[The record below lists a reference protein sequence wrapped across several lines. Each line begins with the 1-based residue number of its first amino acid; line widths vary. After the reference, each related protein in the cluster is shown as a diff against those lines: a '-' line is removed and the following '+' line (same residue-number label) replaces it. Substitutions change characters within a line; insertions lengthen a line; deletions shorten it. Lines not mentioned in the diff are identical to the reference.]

1 MIKHGVIIRALL
13 YFLPHRVGTTLDAVL
28 LHIPVLVV
36 DVLLVLRRGSCCGEV
51 IVVVMEVVVVVVVRT
66 GNHGPLLPRRDE
78 SAAGNKDT
86 N

>member
-1 MIKHGVIIRALL
+1 MVLL
-13 YFLPHRVGTTLDAVL
+13 GLRIQNLSTHRVGTPLDAVL
-28 LHIPVLVV
+28 LCIPVLVV
-36 DVLLVLRRGSCCGEV
+36 GVLLVVRGSCCREV
-51 IVVVMEVVVVVVVRT
+51 IVVEVVVVVVVVVVRC